1 MSQLREF
8 TEEIGETVLESVG
21 RAVSKAQERT
31 PLPVDLLESDDAY
44 LAVFDA
50 PDATTSDVQVQL
62 SGRTVEVRL
71 DRFREPREGFEMRF
85 PGRGLTLDG
94 HVTLP
99 PDAAIDGEGATATLQ
114 ENGTLQV
121 RIPKR
126 DDGTTV
132 AVTDESEHDEPEAP
146 ASEIET
152 DSENGGDSESEGD
165 GDSESENGGDS
176 DGDSN
181 GESEA

>member
-1 MSQLREF
+1 MNQLREF

-126 DDGTTV
+126 DGGTTV
-132 AVTDESEHDEPEAP
+132 AVTDENEHDEPEAP
-146 ASEIET
+146 TSEIET
-152 DSENGGDSESEGD
+152 GSENGGDSESED
-165 GDSESENGGDS
+165 GSDS
-176 DGDSN
+176 DGD
-181 GESEA
+181 GDAETEA